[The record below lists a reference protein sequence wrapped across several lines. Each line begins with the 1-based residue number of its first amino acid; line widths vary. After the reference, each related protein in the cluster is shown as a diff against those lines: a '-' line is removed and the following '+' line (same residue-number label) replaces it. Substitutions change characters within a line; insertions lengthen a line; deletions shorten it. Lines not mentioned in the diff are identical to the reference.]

1 MTRDE
6 VLKEM
11 VRVAEAL
18 ERPGLK
24 PEQILRGKAKYDE
37 LQARLNEID
46 AQEKA
51 KKEKGESPEYPEHI
65 KKHVDKIRETLAKKA

>member
-18 ERPGLK
+18 ERPALK
-24 PEQILRGKAKYDE
+24 PDQIARGKAKYEE
-37 LQARLNEID
+37 LEAKLNAIK
-46 AQEKA
+46 AQEETA
-51 KKEKGESPEYPEHI
+51 AVIVHPEHI
-65 KKHVDKIRETLAKKA
+65 KTHLDKIRETLAKKP